1 MIITE
6 QGAWCEILF
15 GTEPSRKRFAPD
27 IPLLPTTIRSAFC
40 SSATSR
46 IASAGSPSRANVS
59 TFETPSPVMRSASA
73 SSTAWTSSRGL
84 TIHDTSAGTSV
95 RSCRS
100 RASGTGSYA
109 LTSSTRPPTAFASS
123 AACRTAS
130 FAVSD
135 PSVPTTIAPYM
146 RGILRRTHRTF
157 SPPRRKPSYDR
168 WMATKTRCLA
178 VDDHQVVRQG
188 LEILFGD
195 TDDLELLGTVGSGED
210 AVEVIKQNEPQIV
223 LMDVRLP
230 GMDGVSTIKRI
241 HEEAPNVQF
250 VVFSAYGDRRLVSD
264 AIAAGARGYVMKG
277 APPDDLLRAIRTVAV
292 NKPFVDPSL
301 SPMLLMT
308 DAGRAEAQ
316 LSEREREILQL
327 LAKGYHT
334 DEVARAIGLSVETV
348 KSDTKRVIGKLQAD
362 SRTHAVAIAL
372 RQALIE

>member
-1 MIITE
+1 M
-6 QGAWCEILF
+6 AKD
-15 GTEPSRKRFAPD
+15 RAP
-27 IPLLPTTIRSAFC
+27 
-40 SSATSR
+40 
-46 IASAGSPSRANVS
+46 G
-59 TFETPSPVMRSASA
+59 
-73 SSTAWTSSRGL
+73 
-84 TIHDTSAGTSV
+84 
-95 RSCRS
+95 
-100 RASGTGSYA
+100 
-109 LTSSTRPPTAFASS
+109 
-123 AACRTAS
+123 
-130 FAVSD
+130 
-135 PSVPTTIAPYM
+135 
-146 RGILRRTHRTF
+146 
-157 SPPRRKPSYDR
+157 YDR
-168 WMATKTRCLA
+168 QMATKTRCLA

-195 TDDLELLGTVGSGED
+195 TDDLELIGTVGSGED
-210 AVEVIKQNEPQIV
+210 AVEMIKRNEPQIV

-334 DEVARAIGLSVETV
+334 EEVARAIGLSVETV

-362 SRTHAVAIAL
+362 TRTHAVAIAL

>member
-1 MIITE
+1 
-6 QGAWCEILF
+6 
-15 GTEPSRKRFAPD
+15 
-27 IPLLPTTIRSAFC
+27 
-40 SSATSR
+40 
-46 IASAGSPSRANVS
+46 
-59 TFETPSPVMRSASA
+59 
-73 SSTAWTSSRGL
+73 
-84 TIHDTSAGTSV
+84 
-95 RSCRS
+95 
-100 RASGTGSYA
+100 
-109 LTSSTRPPTAFASS
+109 
-123 AACRTAS
+123 
-130 FAVSD
+130 
-135 PSVPTTIAPYM
+135 
-146 RGILRRTHRTF
+146 
-157 SPPRRKPSYDR
+157 
-168 WMATKTRCLA
+168 MATKTRCLA

-195 TDDLELLGTVGSGED
+195 TEDLELIGTVGSGED
-210 AVEVIKQNEPQIV
+210 AVEMIKRNEPQIV

-334 DEVARAIGLSVETV
+334 EEVARAIGLSVETV

-362 SRTHAVAIAL
+362 TRTHAVAIAL

>member
-1 MIITE
+1 
-6 QGAWCEILF
+6 
-15 GTEPSRKRFAPD
+15 
-27 IPLLPTTIRSAFC
+27 
-40 SSATSR
+40 
-46 IASAGSPSRANVS
+46 
-59 TFETPSPVMRSASA
+59 
-73 SSTAWTSSRGL
+73 
-84 TIHDTSAGTSV
+84 
-95 RSCRS
+95 
-100 RASGTGSYA
+100 
-109 LTSSTRPPTAFASS
+109 
-123 AACRTAS
+123 
-130 FAVSD
+130 
-135 PSVPTTIAPYM
+135 
-146 RGILRRTHRTF
+146 
-157 SPPRRKPSYDR
+157 
-168 WMATKTRCLA
+168 MATKTRCLA

-195 TDDLELLGTVGSGED
+195 TDDLELVGTVGSGED
-210 AVEVIKQNEPQIV
+210 AVEMIKQNEPQIV

-250 VVFSAYGDRRLVSD
+250 VVFSAYG
-264 AIAAGARGYVMKG
+264 YVMKG
-277 APPDDLLRAIRTVAV
+277 APPDDLLRAIRTVAG

-334 DEVARAIGLSVETV
+334 EEVARAIGLSVETV

-362 SRTHAVAIAL
+362 TRTHAVAIAL